1 MALLYRGEKP
11 SQSHQ
16 PSGEEHRRCWALTL
30 DRDFSLLYP
39 QNMIP
44 SSRCPHKT
52 WAGNHGRAMSHIEN
66 TAPWLCITTRSSQS
80 PSTAVCSMIRW
91 VMKCTEV
98 VEQKKTFGA
107 SPEPRVV

>member
-1 MALLYRGEKP
+1 MGGKTFPITPAQWGKAQEMLGADP
-11 SQSHQ
+11 GQ
-16 PSGEEHRRCWALTL
+16 G
-30 DRDFSLLYP
+30 FSLLYP

-52 WAGNHGRAMSHIEN
+52 RAGNHGRAMSHIEN
-66 TAPWLCITTRSSQS
+66 TAPWLCITARSSQS

-107 SPEPRVV
+107 FPEPRVV